1 MGSNIIAHLIF
12 FFPPHILLSAP
23 MDSNVIAHLFFFP
36 STHSIRWYPNYHTFW
51 NPYIHTIGST
61 IVLYIFPISLF
72 AFHISF
78 FNTLCVFGS
87 RLKNQLILPFNL
99 FLLLFMGPTTIFG
112 IIHGSHCTISAN
124 FYLYLQYFQQK
135 VFNFSKINESQ
146 TDSLSL
152 SRSCSWIC
160 ACSKGKSSQKKK
172 KKASTEA
179 DKSLQICLCLDF
191 FGSSSTHI

>member
-23 MDSNVIAHLFFFP
+23 MGSNVIAHLFFFP

-99 FLLLFMGPTTIFG
+99 FLLLLPLSHAN
-112 IIHGSHCTISAN
+112 IHFKGVLWWVIGGWASCDNVEDSVPNAHIHKREREREIWKK
-124 FYLYLQYFQQK
+124 QK
-135 VFNFSKINESQ
+135 VRWENV
-146 TDSLSL
+146 
-152 SRSCSWIC
+152 
-160 ACSKGKSSQKKK
+160 KK
-172 KKASTEA
+172 
-179 DKSLQICLCLDF
+179 C
-191 FGSSSTHI
+191 